1 MNCLFGRDDGAVHG
15 HPFFFKT
22 PSKSTRDMNTVQI
35 FCGAFADEQG
45 QRFLRIMQE
54 SCDATFSELHDHN
67 TQAPDRYRGCLL
79 RVASWDPTVI
89 ATEVRR
95 LDSRFPDVHTIFRG
109 VYVHYVKAM
118 RASKTTRLIVSPP
131 KLQTFLHRLF
141 TQFSRHPSVTSPH
154 YFETSSMLEKRI
166 ACMDVIRDALYE
178 FLGEEYVRAAP
189 VPVVPAPAV
198 PTVARDD
205 NASRVVSDVFENET
219 EWREPVKHTDED
231 DDSIGPNDSV
241 SCVDFAEKQQ
251 RQLQRM
257 RVAASDALAPT
268 IAENEDDS
276 TTESRTSLSL
286 SSVSLTEQG
295 PVVKQRRAPSETSS
309 STRLSSQEKPQEDD
323 RGSEASYQS
332 SSVASSQQSSRGP
345 KKEKKRM
352 TASQRSY
359 ITTLTEDS
367 AYG

>member
-1 MNCLFGRDDGAVHG
+1 MN
-15 HPFFFKT
+15 
-22 PSKSTRDMNTVQI
+22 NTVQI

-45 QRFLRIMQE
+45 QRFLRVMQE

-67 TQAPDRYRGCLL
+67 TQAPDRYRGCLG
-79 RVASWDPTVI
+79 RVASWDPSVI
-89 ATEVRR
+89 AAEVRR
-95 LDSRFPDVHTIFRG
+95 LDAQFPDVHSIFRG

-131 KLQTFLHRLF
+131 KLQVYLHRLF
-141 TQFSRHPSVTSPH
+141 THFSRHPFVTNPR
-154 YFETSSMLEKRI
+154 YFETSSILEKRI
-166 ACMDVIRDALYE
+166 TCMDVIRDALYE

-189 VPVVPAPAV
+189 APASPTAPAP
-198 PTVARDD
+198 PTSVARDD

-219 EWREPVKHTDED
+219 EWREPVKHTNEDD
-231 DDSIGPNDSV
+231 DDSISPNDSV

-257 RVAASDALAPT
+257 RVTGSDALAPS
-268 IAENEDDS
+268 IAENEDES
-276 TTESRTSLSL
+276 TMESRTSLSL

-295 PVVKQRRAPSETSS
+295 PVVKQQRRGTSETSA
-309 STRLSSQEKPQEDD
+309 STRHSIQEKTQEDDD
-323 RGSEASYQS
+323 RGSNASYQS
-332 SSVASSQQSSRGP
+332 SSVASSQPSLP
-345 KKEKKRM
+345 KKEKKRK

-367 AYG
+367 TYG